1 MNDRAISGVLE
12 KYDMEVMRTMKGRGT
27 IVCQSQ
33 EGYRVLKEYKG
44 RTDKLELLDKM
55 QKSMEGSIRT
65 DKLIRNKEGEE
76 SCIDRK

>member
-55 QKSMEGSIRT
+55 
-65 DKLIRNKEGEE
+65 
-76 SCIDRK
+76 